1 MKSLSISKLLQY
13 VDLTFLRIAELEE
26 SGNRVEARKRLRV
39 VESILS
45 RALLVTQRMLS
56 SMEEQANEIDIEAF
70 QQQLAAMPETAD
82 RD

>member
-1 MKSLSISKLLQY
+1 
-13 VDLTFLRIAELEE
+13 
-26 SGNRVEARKRLRV
+26 
-39 VESILS
+39 
-45 RALLVTQRMLS
+45 MLS